1 MLAFTVKN
9 SMLDT
14 SGMTVLNA
22 SAKEPPINVLEFKTI
37 SQMMNKM
44 TNPVILIIVVEAKAE
59 GVTEVGAKTVVAA
72 EERMIEVR
80 ALKTRRARDLS
91 VKLRLL
97 TVTQQMLRLLFWA
110 FLCPPSRR
118 VVLQLRDL
126 YVSSSV
132 FVWPTTMMINTSTT
146 MMMKTLMPYPPPYG

>member
-80 ALKTRRARDLS
+80 ALKIRRARDLN

-118 VVLQLRDL
+118 VVLRLRDQ

-132 FVWPTTMMINTSTT
+132 SVWPTTTKMIKTS
-146 MMMKTLMPYPPPYG
+146 MPYPLPYGL